1 MKVLFPYM
9 KSYKKQ
15 FVIGPI
21 CKLIEA
27 ILELLLPTFMAYM
40 INDGILQKDQHTI
53 LFYGIM
59 MFIMVI
65 VGFIFAMICQYEAAV
80 ASQGFGTDVRNAL
93 FHKLQVFFYEDMEHF
108 GSDSFMNR
116 LSQDVNQ
123 LQLAVAMMIRLVVRA
138 PFIIIGAIVMAMWMD
153 YTLGWILLAI
163 IPFLFILLFGFM
175 KWSTPLYQAYQQ
187 KLDVFSSRVQAQF
200 TNIKAMRVFQAEQY
214 ELQKTKQQ
222 ANQLHDQMY
231 KIGKGSAFLQPGM
244 ALILNVAILLLLACG
259 VLQIDDGMNTG
270 VLVAMINYATSILSA
285 LLAISNLIIIFSK
298 AAVSAKRVEEVFIY
312 VPKQRQQTMSCQ
324 LDTDVICT
332 FDHVSY
338 IYEQGTQALQ
348 DLSFSIYKQEV
359 FGIIGGSGAGKSTLL
374 KLMTNLFTPTKGT
387 IQLFQ
392 TPLSMID
399 DAILHQKVAYVSQ
412 QDTLFHMTI
421 YDNLCFGLH
430 DVSQSD
436 ITKALTVAQ
445 AIDFVDALKDG
456 LQTMVAEKGSNFSG
470 GQKQRL
476 CIARALLRNP
486 KLLILDDAT
495 SALDYK
501 TEAKFKQALKQ
512 AYPQTTMVLV
522 SQRSATLQGCDRILV
537 LKQGKM
543 VGLDTPSQLANT
555 CDAYQEICVSQQ
567 KGDA

>member
-65 VGFIFAMICQYEAAV
+65 VGFIFAMVCQYEAAV

-93 FHKLQVFFYEDMEHF
+93 FHKLQVFSYEDMEHF

-163 IPFLFILLFGFM
+163 IPFLFVLLFGFM

-187 KLDVFSSRVQAQF
+187 QLDTFSSRIQAQF

-222 ANQLHDQMY
+222 AKQLHDQMY
-231 KIGKGSAFLQPGM
+231 QIGKGSAFLQPGM

-259 VLQIDDGMNTG
+259 VLQIDKGMNTG
-270 VLVAMINYATSILSA
+270 ILVAMINYATSILSA

-298 AAVSAKRVEEVFIY
+298 AAVSAKRVEEVFVY
-312 VPKQRQQTMSCQ
+312 EPKQKQQVISCQ
-324 LDTDVICT
+324 LNTDVICT

-338 IYEQGTQALQ
+338 TYEHGTQALQ
-348 DLSFSIYKQEV
+348 DLSFSIYRQEV

-374 KLMTNLFTPTKGT
+374 KLMTNLLTPTKGT

-392 TPLSMID
+392 TPLSMIED
-399 DAILHQKVAYVSQ
+399 TILHQEVAYVSQ
-412 QDTLFHMTI
+412 QDTLFHMSI

-436 ITKALTVAQ
+436 ITKSLTVAQ

-456 LQTMVAEKGSNFSG
+456 LQTLVAEKGSNFSG

-501 TEAKFKQALKQ
+501 TEAKFKKALKQ

-543 VGLDTPSQLANT
+543 VGLDTPSQLVNT

>member
-15 FVIGPI
+15 FIIGPI

-53 LFYGIM
+53 LFYGIL

-65 VGFIFAMICQYEAAV
+65 AGFIFAMICQYEAAV

-93 FHKLQVFFYEDMEHF
+93 FQKLQVFSYEDMEHF

-123 LQLAVAMMIRLVVRA
+123 LQVAVAMMIRLVVRA
-138 PFIIIGAIVMAMWMD
+138 PFIIIGAIIMAMWMD

-163 IPFLFILLFGFM
+163 IPFLFMLLFGFM

-187 KLDVFSSRVQAQF
+187 KLDAFSYRIQAQF
-200 TNIKAMRVFQAEQY
+200 SNIKAMRVFQAEETEFKQ
-214 ELQKTKQQ
+214 TKQQ
-222 ANQLHDQMY
+222 AIQLHDQMY

-244 ALILNVAILLLLACG
+244 ALILNIAILLLLVCG
-259 VLQIDDGMNTG
+259 VLQIDEGMNTG

-285 LLAISNLIIIFSK
+285 LQAISNLIIIFSK
-298 AAVSAKRVEEVFIY
+298 AAVSAKRVEEIFLY
-312 VPKQRQQTMSCQ
+312 ESKQKQETMSCHF
-324 LDTDVICT
+324 DTNVVCT

-338 IYEQGTQALQ
+338 KYEHGTQALQ
-348 DLSFSIYKQEV
+348 NISFSIYKQEV

-374 KLMTNLFTPTKGT
+374 KLMTNLLSPTKGT
-387 IQLFQ
+387 IKLFQ
-392 TPLSMID
+392 TPLTRIEEK
-399 DAILHQKVAYVSQ
+399 ILRQDIAYVSQ
-412 QDTLFHMTI
+412 QDTLFHMTV
-421 YDNLCFGLH
+421 YDNLCFGLQK
-430 DVSQSD
+430 VSQND
-436 ITKALTVAQ
+436 IKKALKAAQ
-445 AIDFVDALKDG
+445 AIDFVEALKDG

-501 TEAKFKQALKQ
+501 TESKFKQALKQ
-512 AYPQTTMVLV
+512 LYPQTTIVLV
-522 SQRSATLQGCDRILV
+522 SQRSATLQGCNRILV

-543 VGLDTPSQLANT
+543 VGLDTPARLENT
-555 CDAYQEICVSQQ
+555 CEAYKEIYTSQQ

>member
-15 FVIGPI
+15 FVIGPV

-555 CDAYQEICVSQQ
+555 CDAFQEICVSQQ

>member
-537 LKQGKM
+537 
-543 VGLDTPSQLANT
+543 
-555 CDAYQEICVSQQ
+555 
-567 KGDA
+567 

>member
-555 CDAYQEICVSQQ
+555 CDAFQEICVSQQ